1 MTYQPHEL
9 SNLSLAGQYFSKLS
23 SDDISKRFYSGEK
36 YASNLTNRLKFLL
49 ATDSILAE
57 LSKFYPYQPLVKR
70 TYEYYQEKMQAAQ
83 QNALAVSAV
92 GMYIQ
97 RDLDF
102 RCTSWLGRTSCC
114 PCCPSSEGSSRPTGC

>member
-23 SDDISKRFYSGEK
+23 SDDVSKRFYSGEK
-36 YASNLTNRLKFLL
+36 YVSNLTNRLKFLL

-57 LSKFYPYQPLVKR
+57 LNKFYPYQPLVKR

-92 GMYIQ
+92 GMYETWDIASP
-97 RDLDF
+97 
-102 RCTSWLGRTSCC
+102 CTSWPGRM
-114 PCCPSSEGSSRPTGC
+114 